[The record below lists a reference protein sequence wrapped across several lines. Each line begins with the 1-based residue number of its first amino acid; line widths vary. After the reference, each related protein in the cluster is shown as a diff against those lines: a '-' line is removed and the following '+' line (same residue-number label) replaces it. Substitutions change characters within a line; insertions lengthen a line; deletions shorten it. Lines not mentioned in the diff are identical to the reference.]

1 MKKFISFLSAM
12 ACTLFLA
19 GSVMAQNAPLKVTVT
34 DANGPVIGASVMV
47 KGTTSGDN
55 TGINGTVTLNNV
67 AKDATIEVSFI
78 GYVTQEIPVNGRTAI
93 DVVLVEDS
101 QVVEDVIVVGY
112 GTQKKESLTAA
123 ISQINAEDIA
133 NTKSTNAVAAL
144 QGKVPGLLI
153 RQNSGQPGAFASE
166 LSLRGYGAP
175 MIVVDGVVRSGTITR
190 KQSNPWA
197 HYWGGGRTEEYNDM
211 SVLNEINPEDIESVS
226 VLKDAAASI
235 YGLGAENGVI
245 LITTKKGTVSR
256 PSVSYS
262 NNFSFTTPVTIRDN
276 EDWVSFMK
284 WDNAMSDVG
293 QLGHRWTEEQIEGYA
308 SGNPNYVYTNW
319 YDAMTNKFTFNQ
331 SHNVSLRGG
340 TEGVQYYLGGS
351 FADEASIFKSEA
363 YAYNRYQL
371 NGNVSADLTKSLNF
385 RYTTA
390 IRSNYQA
397 TPASGDVDWNL
408 FYYLYASNPT
418 VGITTKDNP
427 SHYSNVEEQMNPA
440 ALLDP
445 KASGY
450 HQSRTYSFQNTVDV
464 TFKPEFA
471 PGLTLTAT
479 GGYDYSMN
487 KDNVLTLK
495 YHLYDYLTDTY
506 AGSFRESN
514 SYQELAMDNTRLYG
528 RVQANYSKRFGKHD
542 IQATVAAEMT
552 KYTRGHIGGIVKYGA
567 TDADSFYTHPTLNSG
582 LKSTGE
588 IEGTR
593 SQTATAGYVGRFNY
607 SYAGKYMF
615 ELTARYDG
623 TYIYAP
629 GHRWGLFPAYSV
641 GWRLSEE
648 SFIKDNFDFVDN
660 LKLRWSD
667 GRTGSTQ
674 GRAYAYVA
682 GYSNSGSYILNEGE
696 TTKGWNSTTIEDTV
710 LTWADVRMQDF
721 GFDWEL
727 WRGKFGGSFDWFRRT
742 TTGIAANSPDANRT
756 PDFLG
761 VSLPQRNLDARE
773 NVGLELALSHRNTI
787 GDFSYRVNASLTFT
801 RNRQTVKASDATA
814 LYSSHQNYWSNF
826 NTGRWSNALS
836 ASTYHW
842 AGGQI
847 KGLND
852 ASDEPIL
859 YDTSNSNRKL
869 LPGQYRI
876 DDRNGNG
883 YMDGSDVYYDWANS
897 NPPLQF
903 GLNFSGNYKN
913 FDFSVVLNGAA
924 LYTKTVALSGYAGF
938 GYLYHLPR
946 NYSTDSWRVKEYGA
960 DPWDPNTEWV
970 SGFWPALARVK
981 QSGSTFNSLYGANQ
995 PYNFVDATYVRV
1007 KTIELGYTFSA
1018 NFLKQI
1024 GLRSA
1029 RVYANLGNPFTIV
1042 NPLLKYVD
1050 PEVSADIGRMGGSFS
1065 LMKSYSFGLNLNF

>member
-55 TGINGTVTLNNV
+55 TGIDGTVTLNNV
-67 AKDATIEVSFI
+67 AKNATIEVSFI
-78 GYVTQEIPVNGRTAI
+78 GYVTQEIAVNGRTAI

-123 ISQINAEDIA
+123 ISQITAEDIA

-153 RQNSGQPGAFASE
+153 NQNSGQPGSFASE

-175 MIVVDGVVRSGTITR
+175 MIVVDGIVRSGQVTR
-190 KQSNPWA
+190 KNSNPWV
-197 HYWGGGRTEEYNDM
+197 GGRTETHNDM

-235 YGLGAENGVI
+235 YGLGAQNGVI
-245 LITTKKGTVSR
+245 LITTKKGTVGR

-284 WDNAMSDVG
+284 WDNQMADVARM
-293 QLGHRWTEEQIEGYA
+293 GHRWTEEQIKGYE
-308 SGNPNYVYTNW
+308 SGDPNYVYTNW
-319 YDAMTNKFTFNQ
+319 YDELTRKFTFNQ

-340 TEGVQYYLGGS
+340 SDNIQYYLGGS
-351 FADEASIFKSEA
+351 YADEASIFKSPN

-371 NGNVSADLTKSLNF
+371 NGNVSAQITPTLNVRF
-385 RYTTA
+385 TTA

-397 TPASGDVDWNL
+397 TPGSGDVDWNL

-418 VGITTKDNP
+418 VGMTVKDNP
-427 SHYSNVEEQMNPA
+427 AHYSNVEEFMNPA
-440 ALLDP
+440 ALLDA

-450 HQSRTYSFQNTVDV
+450 NQVHGRTFNNTIDV
-464 TFKPEFA
+464 TLKPSFLQ
-471 PGLTLTAT
+471 GLTITAT
-479 GGYDYSMN
+479 GGYDYTLN
-487 KDNVLTLK
+487 KNNTLTLK
-495 YHLYDYLTDTY
+495 YDLYDYWTDVY

-514 SYQELAMDNTRLYG
+514 KYQELVMDNTRLYG
-528 RVQANYSKRFGKHD
+528 RIQANYSRNFGKHS
-542 IQATVAAEMT
+542 IQGTLAAEMT
-552 KYTRGHIGGIVKYGA
+552 KYTRGHIGGSVLFGA
-567 TDADSFYTHPTLNSG
+567 TDADSFFTHPVLNMG
-582 LKSTGE
+582 LASTGQ

-593 SQTATAGYVGRFNY
+593 SETATAGYIGRFNY

-615 ELTARYDG
+615 EATARYDG

-629 GHRWGLFPAYSV
+629 GHRWGLFPAYSL
-641 GWRLSEE
+641 GWRISEE

-660 LKLRWSD
+660 LKIRWSD
-667 GRTGSTQ
+667 GKTGSTQ
-674 GRAYAYVA
+674 GGAYAYIA
-682 GYSNSGSYILNEGE
+682 GYTKSGSWILNEGA
-696 TTKGWNSTTIEDTV
+696 TTNGWNSNTVENTI
-710 LTWADVRMQDF
+710 LSWADVRMQDF

-727 WRGKFGGSFDWFRRT
+727 WRGKFGGSFDWFRRS
-742 TTGIAANSPDANRT
+742 TTGIAGSQT
-756 PDFLG
+756 VSLPDFYG
-761 VSLPQRNLDARE
+761 VSLPSMNLNASE

-787 GDFSYRVNASLTFT
+787 GAFSYRIQASATFS
-801 RNRQTVKASDATA
+801 RSRQTYLESEKTKK
-814 LYSSHQNYWSNF
+814 YSSAQDYWQNAKV
-826 NTGRWSNALS
+826 GRWGNYQSS
-836 ASTYHW
+836 STYKW
-842 AGGQI
+842 SGGQFQ
-847 KGLND
+847 GLND

-859 YDTSNSNRKL
+859 YDLGSSNRNI

-876 DDRNGNG
+876 EDRNGNG
-883 YMDGSDVYYDWANS
+883 YLDGNDVYYVWGQGNR
-897 NPPLQF
+897 PLQF
-903 GLNFSGNYKN
+903 GLSASGNYKN
-913 FDFSVVLNGAA
+913 FDFSVVFSGGA
-924 LYTKTVALSGYAGF
+924 LGYKGVSLSGYTGF

-960 DPWDPNTEWV
+960 DPWDPETEWV
-970 SGFWPALARVK
+970 SGYWPALARVK
-981 QSGSTFNSLYGANQ
+981 QTGSTFNSLYGLNQ
-995 PYNFVDATYVRV
+995 PYRYINATYVRV

-1024 GLRSA
+1024 GMRSA
-1029 RVYANLGNPFTIV
+1029 RVYANFGNPFTIC

-1050 PEVSADIGRMGGSFS
+1050 PETNDSGRQGGSFQ
-1065 LMKSYSFGLNLNF
+1065 LMKSYSFGINLNF

>member
-19 GSVMAQNAPLKVTVT
+19 SSVMAQNAPLKVTVS
-34 DANGPVIGASVMV
+34 DANGPVIGASVMIQ
-47 KGTTSGDN
+47 GTTSGDN
-55 TGINGTVTLNNV
+55 TGVDGTVTLTNV

-123 ISQINAEDIA
+123 ISQITAEDIA

-153 RQNSGQPGAFASE
+153 NQNSGQPGAFNSSI
-166 LSLRGYGAP
+166 SLRGYGAP

-211 SVLNEINPEDIESVS
+211 SVLNELNPEDIESVS

-256 PSVSYS
+256 PSVTYS
-262 NNFSFTTPVTIRDN
+262 NNFSFTTPVTPRDN

-319 YDAMTNKFTFNQ
+319 YDELTNKFTFNQ

-340 TEGVQYYLGGS
+340 SQGVQYYLGGS

-418 VGITTKDNP
+418 VGMTVKDNP

-464 TFKPEFA
+464 TFKPEFV
-471 PGLTLTAT
+471 PGLTITAT

-487 KDNVLTLK
+487 KDNVLTLR
-495 YHLYDYLTDTY
+495 YDLYDYLTDVY
-506 AGSFRESN
+506 VGSFRESN

-528 RVQANYSKRFGKHD
+528 RVQANYSKRFGKHE
-542 IQATVAAEMT
+542 IQGTLAAETT

-607 SYAGKYMF
+607 SYAGKYLF
-615 ELTARYDG
+615 EATARYDG

-629 GHRWGLFPAYSV
+629 GHRWGLFPAYSL
-641 GWRLSEE
+641 GWRISEE

-667 GRTGSTQ
+667 GKTGSTQ
-674 GRAYAYVA
+674 GQAYAYIA
-682 GYSNSGSYILNEGE
+682 GYKTSGSWILNEGQ
-696 TTKGWNSTTIEDTV
+696 TTNGWDSNTIEDTV

-742 TTGIAANSPDANRT
+742 TSGIAATSPDSNQV

-761 VSLPQRNLDARE
+761 VSLPQRNLNARE
-773 NVGLELALSHRNTI
+773 NVGLELALSHRNNI
-787 GDFSYRVNASLTFT
+787 GDFNYRVNASLTFT
-801 RNRQTVKASDATA
+801 RNRQTVNASDATA
-814 LYSSHQNYWSNF
+814 LYSSHQNYWTNF
-826 NTGRWSNALS
+826 STGRWSNFKS
-836 ASTYHW
+836 ANTYHW

-847 KGLND
+847 TSLND

-883 YMDGSDVYYDWANS
+883 YFDGGDVYYTWGNG

-913 FDFSVVLNGAA
+913 FDFSVVFNGAT
-924 LYTKTVALSGYAGF
+924 LNSKTVALSGYAGF

-946 NYSTDSWRVKEYGA
+946 NYSTDSYRVKEYGA
-960 DPWDPNTEWV
+960 DPWDPSTEWV
-970 SGFWPALARVK
+970 SGFWPALARVM
-981 QSGSTFNSLYGANQ
+981 QSGSTFNGLYGANQ
-995 PYNFVDATYVRV
+995 PYNFVNATYLRV
-1007 KTIELGYTFSA
+1007 KTIEVGYTFSS
-1018 NFLKQI
+1018 NILRQL

-1065 LMKSYSFGLNLNF
+1065 LMKSYSFGFNVNF